1 MWPGLTFGVLSE
13 LTYNERNA
21 LAELPAG
28 TTISGNQVDV
38 LEGNYRT
45 QVNSAYVWRYCWG
58 LGLQPA
64 VSRPLWCG
72 RINPSYNLKFI
83 VD

>member
-1 MWPGLTFGVLSE
+1 MGLGIIAATTGVAGATFGVLSE

-45 QVNSAYVWRYCWG
+45 QVNSALVFGGIAAG
-58 LGLQPA
+58 LGLLTGGLTPF
-64 VSRPLWCG
+64 VVWEE
-72 RINPSYNLKFI
+72 
-83 VD
+83 